1 MNKTQNIPVTDELED
16 DFSDCNY
23 FEDLKASLEEVLAF
37 ERGEPNE
44 CRVSEREVIEPNYT
58 SQDVV
63 RTRKALNMTQ
73 KALALALGVSQ
84 RTVEAWETGKNTP
97 SGTAQK
103 LLFLFDHDH
112 SLVNRLVQ

>member
-1 MNKTQNIPVTDELED
+1 MNNPNTTQATDEFED

-23 FEDLKASLEEVLAF
+23 YEDLKASLEEILAF

-44 CRVSEREVIEPNYT
+44 CRVSVREIVEPNYT

-63 RTRKALNMTQ
+63 RTRKSLNMTQ
-73 KALALALGVSQ
+73 KTLALTLGVSQ
-84 RTVEAWETGKNTP
+84 RTVEAWETGKNIP
-97 SGTAQK
+97 SGAAQK

-112 SLVNRLVQ
+112 SLVKRLVQ